1 MIARIRNGNG
11 FYDSIV
17 FAIYNNGWRT
27 KALVFDR
34 SLTYLRFVKFWLPS
48 RNVFIYNTEKENW
61 IKKLKS
67 EGYDWVL
74 KSLHGKL
81 FKTKINK
88 DMLCRCKEVQASVKR
103 CEWFEI
109 KNEKD
114 IDGLMYAALDF
125 HDSYVKKMHADG
137 DKQYVVFDTTWGC
150 DILFELDGKVETSLS
165 ENSVTMAQDNECLE
179 ILDSIMFIQD
189 GLIFWVADN
198 SYTSADE
205 IQKDKDIYFCA
216 QSVRWKLIIHD
227 SKYEE

>member
-88 DMLCRCKEVQASVKR
+88 DMLCRCKEVQASVKQ

-125 HDSYVKKMHADG
+125 HDSYVKKMYADG

-150 DILFELDGKVETSLS
+150 DILFELDGKVETTLS
-165 ENSVTMAQDNECLE
+165 ENSGIMAQNNECLE

-189 GLIFWVADN
+189 GFIFWVADN
-198 SYTSADE
+198 SYISADE